1 MDGAARNSCSGLG
14 VLLETLLNYLT
25 NNCSGI
31 LASAKDITILD
42 DAQQPHI
49 VYDFLMNAIWIPIVD
64 YVFRRIPY
72 MFVGV
77 AGGCEG

>member
-1 MDGAARNSCSGLG
+1 MDGTARNSCSGLG

-31 LASAKDITILD
+31 LASAKDIAILD

-49 VYDFLMNAIWIPIVD
+49 VYDFLMNTIWIPIVD
-64 YVFRRIPY
+64 YVLRRIPD

-77 AGGCEG
+77 AGGRKG

>member
-1 MDGAARNSCSGLG
+1 MDGTARNSCSGLG

-31 LASAKDITILD
+31 LASAKDIAILD

-64 YVFRRIPY
+64 YVFRPY

-77 AGGCEG
+77 AGGREG